1 MQKRE
6 LIKANNRGKV
16 MEIIRNKRVV
26 YRAELMRM
34 TGLSMPTIMKITDGF
49 IQAGLVVDAG
59 KGESS
64 GGKPPVL
71 LEIVPQSRLFI
82 GMDIS
87 GAKFKCIIMDL
98 CGDIVYQ
105 KFCLRRDLNM
115 KESVTETIIE
125 FIEDTIREA
134 GIDRSKLSGL
144 GLSVPGIVEAGN
156 GIVIA
161 SIDYNWKNKDLCT
174 PLSEHFGIPTFI
186 ENSSRTMAVGEKWFG
201 KGEKSDNFALVTIGH
216 GIGAA
221 FIINGEIYDGF
232 YKLSGEVG
240 HMVIDPNG
248 PVCKCGKR
256 GCLETFA
263 SGNAI
268 KMQAI
273 SLGGEAEDSK
283 ILELVNGE
291 KEKIDVDIVFKAE
304 SAGDPL
310 ASKIIDNAIRYLT
323 IGLENLISI
332 LDCKL
337 VVLSGYVVKDNDWF
351 AERVKKRIND
361 NRQLYYGDKP
371 IDVKLSALGEEAA
384 VIGAAMIPLRNW
396 VISGDESSRGAPCV
410 YVPYPCG

>member
-6 LIKANNRGKV
+6 LIKANNRGNV
-16 MEIIRNKRVV
+16 IEIIRNKRIV

-49 IQAGLVVDAG
+49 IQAGLVIDAG

-71 LEIVPQSRLFI
+71 LKVVPQARLFI

-87 GAKFKCIIMDL
+87 GAQFKCIIMDL
-98 CGDIVYQ
+98 CGDVVYQ
-105 KFCLRRDLNM
+105 KFCLRRDLKM
-115 KESVTETIIE
+115 KESVTETIID
-125 FIEDTIREA
+125 FIEETIKEA
-134 GIDRSKLSGL
+134 AIDRDKLSGL
-144 GLSVPGIVEAGN
+144 GLSVPGIVEASN

-161 SIDYNWKNKDLCT
+161 SIDYNLKNKDLCT
-174 PLSEHFGIPTFI
+174 PLTEHFGIPTYV

-256 GCLETFA
+256 GCLEALA

-268 KMQAI
+268 KAQAI
-273 SLGGEAEDSK
+273 DLVNQDKDSK
-283 ILELVNGE
+283 ILELVGGDQS
-291 KEKIDVDIVFKAE
+291 KIDVDVIFRAE
-304 SAGDPL
+304 TAGDPL
-310 ASKIIDNAIRYLT
+310 ACKIVGNAIKYLA

-332 LDCKL
+332 LDCNL
-337 VVLSGYVVKDNDWF
+337 VVLSGYVVKDKVDF
-351 AERVKKRIND
+351 VERVKKKIND
-361 NRQLYYGDKP
+361 NRRLYYGEKP
-371 IDVKLSALGEEAA
+371 IDIKLSSMGEEAA

-396 VISGDESSRGAPCV
+396 VISGEENS
-410 YVPYPCG
+410 